1 MTADISSQRTSLKM
15 MGISTGWETQNLGQR
30 TGYWVLVEL
39 IEFGGLQNFRGID
52 DGIFPCQLQGLF
64 SQVSPVEV
72 ENRYREG
79 PVGISIGKGRKCQ
92 IATLRCWRK
101 CIKKL

>member
-52 DGIFPCQLQGLF
+52 DGIFLRYDVGG
-64 SQVSPVEV
+64 SVSR
-72 ENRYREG
+72 NFK
-79 PVGISIGKGRKCQ
+79 GKP
-92 IATLRCWRK
+92 
-101 CIKKL
+101 